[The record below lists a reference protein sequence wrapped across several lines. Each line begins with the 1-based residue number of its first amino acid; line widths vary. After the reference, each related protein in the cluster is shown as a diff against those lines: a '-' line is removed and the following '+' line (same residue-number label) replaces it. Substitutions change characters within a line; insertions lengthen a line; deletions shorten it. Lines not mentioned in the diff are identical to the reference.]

1 MNVGDK
7 IICINDQNQYDL
19 DRTKYPGVVQGE
31 IYIIRGKR
39 PNTGGLYLKGM
50 YLEILA
56 DGVERGFLPER
67 FRKIDEDFSTSILND
82 IENKI
87 DQEIEELV

>member
-1 MNVGDK
+1 MNIGDK
-7 IICINDQNQYDL
+7 VICINDLNQHDL

-31 IYIIRGKR
+31 IYIVRGKR
-39 PNTGGLYLKGM
+39 PGTGGLYLKGL

-67 FRKIDEDFSTSILND
+67 FRKIDDDFSSSVLKE
-82 IENKI
+82 IEKKI
-87 DQEIEELV
+87 DQEVEELV